1 MSTINTKNNTTTNNI
16 TTKEEKENKEMKNIN
31 EMINTGIN
39 INTELPISKNT
50 IELLRMAEEAGI
62 EFDNI
67 SMNGSPMGIAMSG
80 DGPREAGIRF
90 MQAVANNVT
99 DPRKAVSDFQ
109 NVLLL
114 GAAMKEEGITAAESE
129 EDEIDGV
136 PIVINYTAQRVFVG
150 INRRLVAVADLEDLD
165 AELPEVAVKAL
176 LVERAKARIKE
187 MQEEAV
193 RALEEAYDEYD
204 PEEDYYDEYDDDYDD
219 DYDNDTIVM
228 GIRMR

>member
-1 MSTINTKNNTTTNNI
+1 MTTYTTKNNTTANTSAV
-16 TTKEEKENKEMKNIN
+16 EKENKEMKNIN

-39 INTELPISKNT
+39 IETELPISKNT
-50 IELLRMAEEAGI
+50 IELLRLAEEAGI

-99 DPRKAVSDFQ
+99 DPRKAVTDFQ

-129 EDEIDGV
+129 EDEVEGIPV
-136 PIVINYTAQRVFVG
+136 VINYSSQKIFMGV
-150 INRRLVAVADLEDLD
+150 NRSLVLLADLEDLD
-165 AELPEVAVKAL
+165 CDLPAEAVKAL
-176 LVERAKARIKE
+176 LVERSKTAIAEMKKA
-187 MQEEAV
+187 QEE
-193 RALEEAYDEYD
+193 EYGPYYDEEYEDDYD
-204 PEEDYYDEYDDDYDD
+204 DYYDEDADYDD
-219 DYDNDTIVM
+219 IW
-228 GIRMR
+228 G